1 MQGTPAK
8 AEHDRMRHIM
18 VKNRAVGDFSLPP
31 GTLCINQ
38 IVVHNLHILFCYF
51 VMLSIP
57 TFQYNC
63 KNITEP
69 VKRFH
74 PYLLYERTNT
84 FTEGKLSIHTRKYIA
99 MPFDA
104 RFAAQQFP
112 RSKHM

>member
-1 MQGTPAK
+1 MIK
-8 AEHDRMRHIM
+8 
-18 VKNRAVGDFSLPP
+18 VLSK
-31 GTLCINQ
+31 
-38 IVVHNLHILFCYF
+38 
-51 VMLSIP
+51 MLSIP

-69 VKRFH
+69 VKTFH
-74 PYLLYERTNT
+74 RSLLYERTST

-112 RSKHM
+112 RLKHM